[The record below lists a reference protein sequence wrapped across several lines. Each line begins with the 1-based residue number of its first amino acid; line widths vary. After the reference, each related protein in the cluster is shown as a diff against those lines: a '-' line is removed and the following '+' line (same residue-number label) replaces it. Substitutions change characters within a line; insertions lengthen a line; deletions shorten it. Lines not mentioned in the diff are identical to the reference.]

1 MTLQWVPPVTWV
13 DNGDDMMRLVR
24 HVRDTKECALDT
36 ETTGLDRR
44 HDRILFWSLCPDE
57 KTRYCLSKEMLKIY
71 SKELAPDTSIAWYL
85 TNAPFDFNMLANTGA
100 RIPEGDCFCTLAM
113 DWLRDENRTGRH
125 GLKET
130 AWDYLGLNMK
140 EFKATFPRKKGETI
154 GDALLR
160 VMQEDP
166 EKAKSYASLDA
177 YASFRVYHKIKSD
190 LERMYNMEGRSHWD
204 YFCEVEVPFTRVIY
218 NCGRRGIMVDVGYL
232 DELGPKIQT
241 ELDKLQK
248 EVNKYAGREIN
259 TNSTPQLRWLLFDKL
274 KLQPVYW
281 TGGGASGDRQPST
294 NEASLKVWAED
305 DVPIAKTLLKFRELS
320 KVKSTYV
327 AGLLKWVDGELRIHP
342 TLTQHVTV
350 TGRLSSVDPNLQNI
364 PRPKTDQFGIRTAF
378 MPKEGHVLLVID
390 YEQLEMRLL
399 AHMAEEQSMI
409 EVINKGWDIHSGS
422 ASLMF
427 NQKYEDI
434 IAAVEKTKKAAK
446 DPSIKV
452 TKLEKEM
459 AINRQTAKTLGFG
472 LNYGMGPK
480 HLAKDLDIS
489 VDEAKDMIDRYF
501 KPYPNI
507 KGFFYD
513 IREMARIKGEIE
525 TIDGRPRRFP
535 ELVELGKLRWENM
548 SGSERMARARA
559 ERQAGNSAIQGSA
572 ASVAK
577 MAMIHCDN
585 DPDLAALGAELLLQ
599 VHDELIFEVPEET
612 IGEVIPIAVDL
623 MEHPFPED
631 LSVPLTVDAGYG
643 YSWASAKA

>member
-13 DNGDDMMRLVR
+13 DNGDDMMRVVR
-24 HVRDTKECALDT
+24 HIEDTREAALDT

-44 HDRILFWSLCPDE
+44 HDHVLFWSLCPDE
-57 KTRYCLSKEMLKIY
+57 QTRYCLSREMLRIF
-71 SKELAPDTSIAWYL
+71 SKELAPNPDINWYF
-85 TNAPFDFNMLANTGA
+85 TNQPFDFNMLANTGV
-100 RIPEGDCFCTLAM
+100 RVPEGDSYCTLAM

-140 EFKATFPRKKGETI
+140 EFKATFPRKKGESI
-154 GDALLR
+154 QDALLR
-160 VMQEDP
+160 CMEQEPD
-166 EKAKSYASLDA
+166 KAKSYASLDA
-177 YASFRVYHKIKSD
+177 WATFRVYHKIKHD
-190 LERMYNMEGRSHWD
+190 LERMYNMEGTALWD

-232 DELGPKIQT
+232 DELGPNIQK

-248 EVNKYAGREIN
+248 EINRHAGREIN
-259 TNSTPQLRWLLFDKL
+259 TNSTPQLRWLLFEKL
-274 KLQPVYW
+274 GLTPVSY
-281 TGGGASGDRQPST
+281 TSGGASGNRQPST
-294 NEASLKVWAED
+294 NEASLKVWAAD
-305 DVPIAKTLLKFRELS
+305 DIPIAKTLLKFRELS
-320 KVKSTYV
+320 KAKSTYV
-327 AGLLKWVDGELRIHP
+327 NGLLKWVDDELRIHP

-364 PRPKTDQFGIRTAF
+364 PRPKTDQFGIRSAF

-409 EVINKGWDIHSGS
+409 DVINRGWDIHSGS

-434 IAAVEKTKKAAK
+434 IAAVEKGKRAAK
-446 DPSIKV
+446 DPSVKM

-459 AINRQTAKTLGFG
+459 TVNRQTAKTLGFG

-480 HLAKDLDIS
+480 HLAKDLDIT
-489 VDEAKDMIDRYF
+489 VDEAKDMIERYF

-507 KGFFYD
+507 KGFFQD
-513 IREMARIKGEIE
+513 IREMACIKGEIE

-535 ELVELGKLRWENM
+535 ELIELGKLDWYKM

-577 MAMIHCDN
+577 RAMIHCDN
-585 DPDLAALGAELLLQ
+585 DPDLADLGAELLLQ

-612 IGEVIPIAVDL
+612 IREVVPIAVEL
-623 MEHPFPED
+623 MEHPFEED
-631 LSVPLTVDAGYG
+631 LTVPLAVDAGYG